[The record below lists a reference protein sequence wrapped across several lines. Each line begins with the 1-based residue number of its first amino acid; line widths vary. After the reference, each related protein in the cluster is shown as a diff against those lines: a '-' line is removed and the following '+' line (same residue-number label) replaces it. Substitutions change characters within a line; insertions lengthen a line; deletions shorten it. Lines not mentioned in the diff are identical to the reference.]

1 MQDAHNKIKENINK
15 TFDNVAKNYD
25 KNEQFII
32 SAKKIV
38 EFIPHDENET
48 FSILDLSTGTGN
60 IAIELAKN
68 YKNATICAVDISEK
82 MLNIAKDKTK
92 ALNINNITFYQQD
105 VENLRLT
112 NNEFDIVTCGYG
124 LFFYPNM
131 DETYKNICNIIKP
144 NGKFIFSSFTEDA
157 FNPYTNIFLDLLK
170 NSYSIEPPKRLENRL
185 LKTVKEVKEL
195 AIIGNPKDIDVKHF
209 QIRYPLSIDEW
220 WSLLNSTGYEGLL
233 SQLNENYDNF
243 KDAYIENLNRVTMN
257 SKIEHNADTLFTIVT
272 I

>member
-1 MQDAHNKIKENINK
+1 MQDEHIKIKESINK

-32 SAKKIV
+32 SAKKLV
-38 EFIPHDENET
+38 EFIPHDKNESFT
-48 FSILDLSTGTGN
+48 ILDLSTGTGN
-60 IAIELAKN
+60 ISIELAKS
-68 YKNATICAVDISEK
+68 YKNATIFAVDISEQ
-82 MLNIAKDKTK
+82 MLNIAKNKAK
-92 ALNINNITFYQQD
+92 ALNIDNITFYKQD
-105 VENLRLT
+105 VENLTLN

-144 NGKFIFSSFTEDA
+144 NGKFIFSSFTDDA

-170 NSYSIEPPKRLENRL
+170 NSYNIEPPKRLENRL
-185 LKTVKEVKEL
+185 LKTVKEVEEL
-195 AIIGNPKDIDVKHF
+195 AKTTNPKNLHIEHF

-243 KDAYIENLNRVTMN
+243 KDDYIKNLSRVTNN
-257 SKIEHNADTLFTIVT
+257 SEIAHNADTLFTIVT

>member
-1 MQDAHNKIKENINK
+1 MQDEHNKIKEGINK
-15 TFDNVAKNYD
+15 TFDKVAKNYD

-38 EFIPHDENET
+38 EFVPHDKDES
-48 FSILDLSTGTGN
+48 FKILDLSTGTGN
-60 IAIELAKN
+60 IAIELAKS
-68 YKNATICAVDISEK
+68 YKNATIYAVDISEQ
-82 MLNIAKDKTK
+82 MLNIAKDKAK
-92 ALNINNITFYQQD
+92 ALNIDNITFYKQD
-105 VENLRLT
+105 VENLTLN

-157 FNPYTNIFLDLLK
+157 FKPYTDIFLDLLK
-170 NSYSIEPPKRLENRL
+170 NSYNIQPPKRLESRL
-185 LKTVKEVKEL
+185 LKTVKEAKEL
-195 AIIGNPKDIDVKHF
+195 AVIGNPKDIDVKHF

-243 KDAYIENLNRVTMN
+243 KDDYIESLNKVTKN
-257 SKIEHNADTLFTIVT
+257 SEILHNADTLFTIVT